1 MYQYIWDESTGGLL
15 LTTEQSKF
23 SKEPRPVYYKE
34 LDILGFNRYWNYDH
48 DDSRPLMWAE
58 ANNYIYKG
66 RTVAKT
72 KGGSFYTAPEIILLD
87 EPEPNG
93 APLQHVDVSNM
104 IRKNQDLLEN
114 LVQETIQKIY
124 NTYRE
129 YKSKIDIF
137 YVAFSGGKDSVVALD
152 LVQRALPHND
162 FCVLFGDTR
171 MEFPDTYTT
180 VASIRRN
187 CEELGIDFYT
197 AQSRLLPEQTW
208 RSFGPP
214 ATTNRW
220 CCSVHKTSPQIMLLR
235 KITRKHDFTG
245 MAFTGI
251 RAEESLSR
259 SEYDTVSEGQKHNG
273 QYSCHAILD
282 WGSAELFLYIFTK
295 KLTLNEAYTKGNS
308 RAGCL
313 VCPNSSGKHEYIKR
327 TCYPNEVD
335 FFLDAIAETSGKT
348 NYSADEMKSFID
360 SGYWRTR
367 KTGRELNFGQDCF
380 EIKNDTYSPTIIVYR
395 TKLKWEK
402 WISTI
407 GDYEKANEELYSIK
421 YCDKLYQVQV
431 LTREK
436 TTEFVLSNCYKS
448 KEDVK
453 FFSLFRSA
461 IVKCLYC
468 IGCGV
473 CEAECKSH
481 CIDMSNGIIIGD
493 TCVHCYK
500 CHEIHEHC
508 LRYNSI
514 RNRITEGHKMSGIDR
529 YFSFGVRASW
539 LEIFNNY
546 QGSTEFWLSDGDDQV
561 PNKRKDAFRSFGIDA
576 GLLEYNAKAM
586 GDKYTKCLPTC
597 LANVVSAMGAYNQ
610 DAWAL
615 MLCNLVYTPAFNWFV
630 NNLRQGIVYSPD
642 SIRLM
647 LNDVMEND
655 TKGLGKRNVV
665 DSLKYFLSKTPLG
678 SQEIFATCDINEK
691 VSSAGK
697 ETITL
702 NSLQRCTWKEP
713 NALVVL
719 YSLYK
724 YAEAC
729 GGIYQ
734 FTLETLMDDTIE
746 RDGVSPTRIFGLDR
760 DTMVRILNGLT
771 INYPEFVSASF
782 TLDLDS
788 ITLRPAGTELTSQ
801 DVLKLF

>member
-34 LDILGFNRYWNYDH
+34 LDILGFDRYWNYDK
-48 DDSRPLMWAE
+48 DDSTPLMWAE
-58 ANNYIYKG
+58 ANNYIYRG

-72 KGGSFYTAPEIILLD
+72 KGGSLYTAPELIILD
-87 EPEPNG
+87 EPEPNN
-93 APLQHVDVSNM
+93 APLQHVDVEGM
-104 IRKNQDLLEN
+104 TKKNADMLEN
-114 LVQETIQKIY
+114 LVQETVQKIY

-129 YKSKIDIF
+129 YKGKVDVF

-152 LVQRALPHND
+152 LAQRALPHDD
-162 FCVLFGDTR
+162 FSVLFGDTR
-171 MEFPDTYTT
+171 MEFPDTYST
-180 VASIRRN
+180 VTAVQQECKR
-187 CEELGIDFYT
+187 LGIEFYT
-197 AQSRLLPEQTW
+197 ARSKLRPEQTW
-208 RSFGPP
+208 NSFGPP
-214 ATTNRW
+214 ATSNRW
-220 CCSVHKTSPQIMLLR
+220 CCCVHKTSPQIMLLR
-235 KITRKHDFTG
+235 RITGKHDFTG

-259 SEYDTVSEGQKHNG
+259 SEYNIVSEGQKHNG
-273 QYSCHAILD
+273 QLSCHVILD
-282 WGSAELFLYIFTK
+282 WGSAELFLYIFAR
-295 KLTLNEAYTKGNS
+295 KLVLNEAYIKGNS

-327 TCYPNEVD
+327 TCYPTEVD
-335 FFLDAIAETSGKT
+335 SYLDIIAETSGKT
-348 NYSADEMKSFID
+348 NYTSEEMRSFID

-380 EIKNDTYSPTIIVYR
+380 EVKNDAQMSTIIVYR
-395 TKLKWEK
+395 TNFKWQLWVK
-402 WISTI
+402 TI
-407 GDYEKANEELYSIK
+407 GDYEKTNEDQYSIK
-421 YCDKLYQVQV
+421 YCDKLYQVRV
-431 LTREK
+431 RSNEK
-436 TTEFVLSNCYKS
+436 ATEFVLLNCYKS

-468 IGCGV
+468 IGCGA

-481 CIDMSNGIIIGD
+481 CIDMTNGILIGD
-493 TCVHCYK
+493 SCVHCYK

-514 RNRITEGHKMSGIDR
+514 RNRISEGHKMSGIDR
-529 YFSFGVRASW
+529 YFSFGARAAW
-539 LEIFNNY
+539 MEIFSNY
-546 QGSTEFWLSDGDDQV
+546 RGSTEFWLSDGDDQV

-576 GLLEYNAKAM
+576 GLIEYNAKAM
-586 GDKYTKCLPTC
+586 GDKYTKCLPTP
-597 LANVVSAMGAYNQ
+597 LAEVVFSLGAYSP
-610 DAWAL
+610 DSWAL

-630 NNLRQGIVYSPD
+630 NNLRQGTLYSPE
-642 SIRLM
+642 SIKLM

-655 TKGLGKRNVV
+655 TKGLGRRNVV

-678 SQEIFATCDINEK
+678 THGVFAFCDVNEK

-702 NSLQRCTWKEP
+702 NSLQRCIWKEP
-713 NALVVL
+713 NAIVVL
-719 YSLYK
+719 FSLYK
-724 YAEAC
+724 YAEKC
-729 GGIYQ
+729 GDIYQ
-734 FTLETLMDDTIE
+734 FTLEALMDDTIE

-760 DTMVRILNGLT
+760 DTMVRILNGLS
-771 INYPEFVSASF
+771 INYPDYISASF
-782 TLDLDS
+782 TLDLDT
-788 ITLRPAGTELTSQ
+788 ITLRPTGLELTSQ